1 MATVITN
8 LISAIPWIGQDIVES
23 IKNLGHY
30 TLSRSHIPSILLIG
44 WVCYARGCLPKIGI
58 AYSKSRINRSKWLS
72 EAEYL
77 SIPKPFL
84 AFLVG
89 FIDGDGHICIRKS
102 GKTITMNLTLSL
114 HLDDIATLNYIQS
127 VLKIG
132 KIYIYSSRKSPTV
145 RLVFNRTELQE
156 VLFPLLQYHEIFF
169 LTERRRAQYHM
180 ALHILKNN
188 IKYYSELPLVATVL
202 QELPTTAN
210 GYINLP
216 FFTNWIVGFVA
227 AEGSFFMK
235 KNNDGCFQ
243 IKQKLHLKLFDAFK
257 LVFNTTRKITIDQ
270 NLYTQ
275 FGVSSKA
282 DLQRVINFFSF
293 SGHHPL
299 VGLKAI
305 QYLAWLDKLRNSER
319 YSKLIFPSI
328 ISPSGHS

>member
-1 MATVITN
+1 
-8 LISAIPWIGQDIVES
+8 
-23 IKNLGHY
+23 
-30 TLSRSHIPSILLIG
+30 
-44 WVCYARGCLPKIGI
+44 
-58 AYSKSRINRSKWLS
+58 
-72 EAEYL
+72 
-77 SIPKPFL
+77 
-84 AFLVG
+84 
-89 FIDGDGHICIRKS
+89 
-102 GKTITMNLTLSL
+102 MNLTLSL
-114 HLDDIATLNYIQS
+114 HLDDIAILNYIQS

-132 KIYIYSSRKSPTV
+132 KIYIYSWRKSPTV
-145 RLVFNRTELQE
+145 RLVFNKTELQE

-257 LVFNTTRKITIDQ
+257 LVFNTNRK
-270 NLYTQ
+270 
-275 FGVSSKA
+275 VSGTKYLQLSLSSVH
-282 DLQRVINFFSF
+282 DLENVIQFFSF
-293 SGHHPL
+293 SNLHPL
-299 VGLKAI
+299 LGLKLE
-305 QYLAWLDKLRNSER
+305 QYNVWINSIRNTKRLSHL
-319 YSKLIFPSI
+319 KWPI
-328 ISPSGHS
+328 IK